1 MTHPKMP
8 EVPIPPA
15 VEEVLRDPELTA
27 QERENIT
34 MVLGFRAL
42 PFAERSKYTVEGF
55 RPTRIGMAG
64 LAELQDP
71 PGPGYTGASIPD
83 REDEILDLIAHGD
96 RVWATWLIRGTHQG
110 PLYGIAPTG
119 RKLEVLEVG
128 QWRIQDGLIAEAWFF
143 VDELALL
150 RQLGSWP
157 PGLAD
162 RASRTADPDSPK
174 D

>member
-1 MTHPKMP
+1 MTHATMP
-8 EVPIPPA
+8 EVPVPPA
-15 VEEVLRDPELTA
+15 VEKVLLDPELTE
-27 QERENIT
+27 QERQNIKL
-34 MVLGFRAL
+34 VLGFRAL

-55 RPTRIGMAG
+55 KPGRFGMAG
-64 LAELQDP
+64 MAELQTS

-83 REDEILDLIAHGD
+83 REDEILDIIAHGD

-119 RKLEVLEVG
+119 RRIEVLEVG
-128 QWRIQDGLIAEAWFF
+128 QWRITDGLFSEAWFF

-150 RQLGSWP
+150 RQLDSWP
-157 PGLAD
+157 P
-162 RASRTADPDSPK
+162 SPVPAARPAEPGSPR